1 MLLSN
6 FYVYLSIGVFV
17 VYFISMSLYI
27 RKIHKEEYSPKRE
40 LFLIITLFVFVLL
53 ILYISFL
60 GKQSNQVELQVEL
73 NQNIKEK
80 GVTVQ
85 TNIYIFQHKRY
96 IKNRSGDYIL
106 IND

>member
-6 FYVYLSIGVFV
+6 FYDYLSIGVFV

-27 RKIHKEEYSPKRE
+27 RRIHKEKYSPKRE
-40 LFLIITLFVFVLL
+40 LFSIITFVFVLI
-53 ILYISFL
+53 ILYIDFL
-60 GKQSNQVELQVEL
+60 GKQSKQVEL

-85 TNIYIFQHKRY
+85 TNIYIFQHKKY
-96 IKNRSGDYIL
+96 IKNRGGDFIL